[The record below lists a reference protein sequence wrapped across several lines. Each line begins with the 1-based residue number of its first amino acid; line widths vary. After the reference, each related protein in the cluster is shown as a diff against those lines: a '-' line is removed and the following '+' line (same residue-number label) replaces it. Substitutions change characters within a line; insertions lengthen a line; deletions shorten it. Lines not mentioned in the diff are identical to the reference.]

1 MDPLDPLN
9 RAAAKIHIVLKT
21 RQTSSRSCL
30 QLERQTK
37 SLLLMLLL
45 KALVPLLTLLWLRS
59 FYAKIVE
66 PALGS
71 SNEFLVLAV
80 GALRRIQ
87 TCTIFSKHSL
97 YQKLLHILLSR
108 SVYFTLFL
116 FLSRSLFLSGKL
128 RLIHP
133 TPSAS
138 RNSPTSIFSLP
149 ISVSL
154 AYRPLN
160 TCSHAFMCTHLHTHT
175 HTHTHTHAHK

>member
-1 MDPLDPLN
+1 M
-9 RAAAKIHIVLKT
+9 KT

-87 TCTIFSKHSL
+87 TCTIFPNIVYIKNFSISCFLVLSISL
-97 YQKLLHILLSR
+97 SFSFFLVLSFFPASSGSFTPPLLPLEILLLPS
-108 SVYFTLFL
+108 FPC
-116 FLSRSLFLSGKL
+116 LSLSL
-128 RLIHP
+128 
-133 TPSAS
+133 
-138 RNSPTSIFSLP
+138 
-149 ISVSL
+149 
-154 AYRPLN
+154 
-160 TCSHAFMCTHLHTHT
+160 
-175 HTHTHTHAHK
+175 

>member
-9 RAAAKIHIVLKT
+9 RAAAKIHFVLKT

-45 KALVPLLTLLWLRS
+45 KALVKLLTLLWLRS

-71 SNEFLVLAV
+71 STEFLVLAV
-80 GALRRIQ
+80 GALRRFQ

-116 FLSRSLFLSGKL
+116 FLSFSFS
-128 RLIHP
+128 
-133 TPSAS
+133 
-138 RNSPTSIFSLP
+138 FSLSFSFFLVLSFFP
-149 ISVSL
+149 ASSGSFTPPLLPLEILLLPSFPCLSL
-154 AYRPLN
+154 SL
-160 TCSHAFMCTHLHTHT
+160 
-175 HTHTHTHAHK
+175 